1 MYWDRNDV
9 NLSEAAMPQ
18 EPLVMGKVAL
28 RLDDG
33 TGPTVTLLRDA
44 SGGSTF
50 ANVVRQSG
58 PNDHFARKSLGGA
71 RIEDF
76 VVNVTTP
83 SSSGLVQWIA
93 ASWGPKT
100 STRSGAVLTCAAD
113 STIVGEQAFDGALIS
128 ETTMPTLDGSSKQPA
143 ALTVRFVAATTLP
156 TISPGGKLVL
166 PVGGAVPKQWFPS
179 LFRLEIAGLDCTK
192 VSRIDEFTVR
202 RDFKSPI
209 DFPDLRIFLSMVSA
223 QAWIEWHKRMVIDG
237 RGGDKEEKVGTI
249 RLLTADFK
257 TELARIELAG
267 LGIYQLKPEW
277 PVPDAAPQRLVVDLY
292 CEQMTL
298 IVSGAA

>member
-1 MYWDRNDV
+1 
-9 NLSEAAMPQ
+9 MPQ
-18 EPLVMGKVAL
+18 EFLVKGMLAL

-33 TGPTVTLLRDA
+33 AVRTVTLLRDA
-44 SGGSTF
+44 SGGTTF
-50 ANVVRQSG
+50 ANVVRQSA

-76 VVNVTTP
+76 VVNVATP

-113 STIVGEQAFDGALIS
+113 STIVAEQAFGGALIS
-128 ETTMPTLDGSSKQPA
+128 ETTMPALDGSTKEPA
-143 ALTVRFVAATTLP
+143 AFSVRFVAATTLP
-156 TISPGGKLVL
+156 TISPGGKLKL
-166 PVGGAVPKQWFPS
+166 PVGGAVLKPWLPS

-192 VSRIDEFTVR
+192 VSRIDGFTVR
-202 RDFKSPI
+202 RDFNSPI
-209 DFPDLRIFLSMVSA
+209 DFPDLRIFVSMASA

-237 RGGDKEEKVGTI
+237 RGGDKEEKKGTI
-249 RLLTADFK
+249 RLLGTDLK

-267 LGIYQLKPEW
+267 LGIYRLKPER
-277 PVPDAAPQRLVVDLY
+277 PVPDAAPERLVADLY

-298 IVSGAA
+298 IASGAG